1 MIKVLS
7 IGDTYVKQGSHN
19 INTMSYEGGITQ
31 SPIETFNYIIQ
42 YRPDIIV
49 FATQLGS
56 LEHLTVYQRI
66 RNMYA
71 GRYVPIILL
80 VHEEDEVLYEDYYED
95 GITIGLH
102 HDVQEETLFFHME
115 QLVSRCQ
122 LMRKNILIVDTDP
135 VVLNTYRH
143 FLGGKYRIQTVSSTK
158 EAVNYLISEPVDAI
172 IAGMTNVGHLD
183 LSLFEALKGNPKWKE
198 IPIIIQADATD
209 RELLPQILSYGVSD
223 CLIKPVDK
231 DTLLTHL
238 KYVFNEEVR
247 PNAVLET
254 GQKRILLIDKQGV
267 SYFSIKNILV
277 GHYDSVY
284 APPGVRAVSILEEE
298 HIDVILLNLD
308 NGLFCLNKVLEKA
321 KLKNISIILL
331 TSNSK
336 NINKLI
342 DEQARN
348 STCINCILD
357 LPVNKSVLLDKLEL
371 AV

>member
-7 IGDTYVKQGSHN
+7 IGDTHVKQGSHKV
-19 INTMSYEGGITQ
+19 NTISYEGGITQ

-71 GRYVPIILL
+71 GKYVPMILL

-122 LMRKNILIVDTDP
+122 LMRKNILVVDKDP
-135 VVLNTYRH
+135 VVLNTYCH
-143 FLGGKYRIQTVSSTK
+143 FLGGKYRIQTASSTK
-158 EAVNYLISEPVDAI
+158 DAVNYLISESVDAI
-172 IAGMTNVGHLD
+172 ICGISNADQLD
-183 LSLFEALKGNPKWKE
+183 LSLLEALQGNPKLKE
-198 IPIIIQADATD
+198 IPIIAQTDAAN
-209 RELLPQILSYGVSD
+209 RELLPQIFSYGVAD
-223 CLIKPVDK
+223 CLIKPVEK
-231 DTLLTHL
+231 ETLLSHI

-247 PNAVLET
+247 PNTVLET
-254 GQKRILLIDKQGV
+254 GKKRILLIDKQGV
-267 SYFSIKNILV
+267 SYYSIRNILF

-284 APPGVRAVSILEEE
+284 ALPGVKAVSILEEE
-298 HIDVILLNLD
+298 RIDVILMNLD
-308 NGLFCLNKVLEKA
+308 NGLFCLNKVMEKA
-321 KLKNISIILL
+321 KIKHIPIILL
-331 TSNSK
+331 TSSTE

-342 DEQARN
+342 DEQTRN
-348 STCINCILD
+348 APCINCILD
-357 LPVNKSVLLDKLEL
+357 LPVSKNVLLDKLEL